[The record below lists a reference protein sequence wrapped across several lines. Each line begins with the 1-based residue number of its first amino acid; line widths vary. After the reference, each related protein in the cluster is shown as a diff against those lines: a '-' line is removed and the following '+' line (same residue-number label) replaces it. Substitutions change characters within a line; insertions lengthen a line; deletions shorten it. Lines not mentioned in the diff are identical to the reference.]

1 MNNEIIFVIAAYATV
16 IDMVIDVI
24 KFINYLTNK

>member
-16 IDMVIDVI
+16 IDMVVNVARFI
-24 KFINYLTNK
+24 KYLTNK